1 MNSDE
6 KSSEKPGQGR
16 QSKAKGHWGRR
27 HRRLKRAATLSA
39 SILVLGAVLG
49 YMAFVRGRTEVRRP
63 DEKLDDIT
71 SKLSKNIPAEAPM
84 PTFTEVTSEAGL
96 DQFKTFV
103 GSRTS
108 QLPEDMGAGAA
119 WGDFDND
126 GDDDLFLVSAGGSMS
141 LAPEEW
147 APSELYQNQGDGTFR
162 RVEDFPETR
171 IVGMAAAWGDYD
183 GDGWLDLAV
192 SGYES
197 LLLFRN
203 DRGKLIPDP
212 HFEAPDGYWS
222 GLAWGDFDNDRD
234 LDLYVCGYVEYEVRT
249 RQPGGVTEQ
258 YGAKVPY
265 TLNPASFE
273 PASNLLLKNEDG
285 RFENVAELHGVSNP
299 GGRSLSALW
308 HDFDQNGWLDLY
320 VANDISDNALYLNRA
335 GEFEDA
341 GLAAWVADYRGAMG
355 LATGDWN
362 RDGDDDLFVT
372 HWVAQENALY
382 DSRLMDFARAPVE
395 AGESPQEAAA
405 DKAQAPRLSFAD
417 EGVRLGVGQI
427 SLQTVGWGV
436 DFADF
441 DGDGWLDLAIAN
453 GSTIEMEGIPK
464 RLEPQPMMLLWNQ
477 AGKHF
482 HDLAPLNPVLAA
494 PRVSRGLALSD
505 YDRDGDMDILVVQL
519 DGGVILL
526 RNEVQ
531 AGNWL
536 ELRLRN
542 RLPGSET
549 GSGSNAWGWGEGAM
563 VTARAGDI
571 LFRRSVSGTS
581 YLSQSSRI
589 LHFGL
594 GDAESIDSLD
604 VQWLGGEKQS
614 FGSLRANTLWEL
626 NEGES
631 EAVEI
636 SLAGVLSERERIA
649 AFWKIQRNAMDLV
662 KIKGD
667 CVGAMDFFRSALELN
682 PRHEDSRYYLANCH
696 ALEGEIGPA
705 LEELG
710 ILIEMNPSSHRGLKQ
725 WGILRARSAKSVE
738 DLSLAEEYLERA
750 LQVNQEETGS
760 LLAMGEVALML
771 GKLDVAEERLEL
783 ACQTNPKAVGGF
795 FLRSYLA
802 WIRSEDESAMELLRY
817 AVEARG
823 PEWKPE
829 GAVAEGDVLGR
840 MHIEVT
846 PLSRFWNDWNGVL
859 SPEMAFSALREFLAA
874 TPGAQDL

>member
-1 MNSDE
+1 
-6 KSSEKPGQGR
+6 
-16 QSKAKGHWGRR
+16 
-27 HRRLKRAATLSA
+27 
-39 SILVLGAVLG
+39 
-49 YMAFVRGRTEVRRP
+49 
-63 DEKLDDIT
+63 
-71 SKLSKNIPAEAPM
+71 
-84 PTFTEVTSEAGL
+84 
-96 DQFKTFV
+96 
-103 GSRTS
+103 
-108 QLPEDMGAGAA
+108 
-119 WGDFDND
+119 
-126 GDDDLFLVSAGGSMS
+126 
-141 LAPEEW
+141 
-147 APSELYQNQGDGTFR
+147 
-162 RVEDFPETR
+162 
-171 IVGMAAAWGDYD
+171 
-183 GDGWLDLAV
+183 
-192 SGYES
+192 
-197 LLLFRN
+197 
-203 DRGKLIPDP
+203 
-212 HFEAPDGYWS
+212 
-222 GLAWGDFDNDRD
+222 
-234 LDLYVCGYVEYEVRT
+234 
-249 RQPGGVTEQ
+249 
-258 YGAKVPY
+258 
-265 TLNPASFE
+265 
-273 PASNLLLKNEDG
+273 
-285 RFENVAELHGVSNP
+285 
-299 GGRSLSALW
+299 
-308 HDFDQNGWLDLY
+308 
-320 VANDISDNALYLNRA
+320 
-335 GEFEDA
+335 
-341 GLAAWVADYRGAMG
+341 
-355 LATGDWN
+355 
-362 RDGDDDLFVT
+362 
-372 HWVAQENALY
+372 
-382 DSRLMDFARAPVE
+382 
-395 AGESPQEAAA
+395 
-405 DKAQAPRLSFAD
+405 
-417 EGVRLGVGQI
+417 
-427 SLQTVGWGV
+427 
-436 DFADF
+436 
-441 DGDGWLDLAIAN
+441 
-453 GSTIEMEGIPK
+453 
-464 RLEPQPMMLLWNQ
+464 
-477 AGKHF
+477 
-482 HDLAPLNPVLAA
+482 
-494 PRVSRGLALSD
+494 
-505 YDRDGDMDILVVQL
+505 MDILVVQL